1 MFLSNTAQIQES
13 VSITAASKFEKLS
26 PDLLRVET
34 NVVKKY
40 LGTILYTYC
49 VEQYEFAN
57 KNLNNVTDPFAKQII
72 EYSRVV
78 MIGLGLFQYSAIH
91 GIQIGDAGYQ
101 MVSTDTHKQA
111 FQWMKMEARGYLVQI
126 GYTALD
132 DLLSYIENNYQSNWP
147 DWPATPERELGFK
160 FLISTANV
168 FNEFVNI
175 GNSCLTYRALQPV
188 MKKVEDFV
196 IKNALGSDFWTDI
209 KTSQKNDADK
219 YDGFISDLKAAIAC
233 FTMQR
238 ALNELALQTLPTGFL
253 LNFQQLAGVSDAQKT
268 FTAADKQAKQDL
280 IDTFYQDG
288 NNYLKNVIDY
298 LNENASSVLYPIWF
312 NSTKYQPIGTGSG
325 DNRSSSAKIFGFY

>member
-26 PDLLRVET
+26 PDLQRVEI
-34 NVVKKY
+34 NVIKKY
-40 LGTILYTYC
+40 LGTSLYDYC
-49 VEQYEFAN
+49 VSQYEVAD
-57 KNLNNVTDPFAKQII
+57 KNIDLVEDPFAKKII
-72 EYSRVV
+72 QYSRVV

-132 DLLSYIENNYQSNWP
+132 DLLSFIESNYATIWP
-147 DWPATPERELGFK
+147 DWINEPARELGFK
-160 FLISTANV
+160 FLISTAEV

-196 IKNALGSDFWTDI
+196 IKNALGSEFWADI
-209 KTSQKNDADK
+209 KTSQKDNIEK
-219 YDGFISDLKAAIAC
+219 YAGFISDLKAAIAC
-233 FTMQR
+233 LTMQR

-312 NSTKYQPIGTGSG
+312 NSTKYEPIGTGSG
-325 DNRSSSAKIFGFY
+325 DNRSTSAKIFGFY

>member
-1 MFLSNTAQIQES
+1 MFLSNTAQIEES
-13 VSITAASKFEKLS
+13 VSITAASTFRKLS
-26 PDLLRVET
+26 PDLQRVET

-40 LGTILYTYC
+40 LGSSLYEYC
-49 VEQYEFAN
+49 VSQYEVVN
-57 KNLNNVTDPFAKQII
+57 YDINLVEDPFAKEII
-72 EYSRVV
+72 KLSRVV
-78 MIGLGLFQYSAIH
+78 MIGLGLFQYSSIH

-132 DLLSYIENNYQSNWP
+132 DLLAYIEANYSENWP
-147 DWPATPERELGFK
+147 DWENEPARELGFK
-160 FLISTANV
+160 FLISKADT
-168 FNEFVNI
+168 FNDYVNI

-196 IKNALGSDFWTDI
+196 IKNALGSDFWADV
-209 KTSQKNDADK
+209 KNSQKDDYEK
-219 YDGFISDLKAAIAC
+219 YDAFISDLKAAIAC
-233 FTMQR
+233 LTMQR

-268 FTAADKQAKQDL
+268 YTAAEKQSKQDL

-298 LNENASSVLYPIWF
+298 LNQNASSELYPIWF

-325 DNRSSSAKIFGFY
+325 DNRSTSAKVFGFY

>member
-13 VSITAASKFEKLS
+13 VSITASSKFDKLS

-40 LGTILYTYC
+40 LGQSLYDYC
-49 VEQYEFAN
+49 VSQYEVAGEDID
-57 KNLNNVTDPFAKQII
+57 LVEDPFAKQII
-72 EYSRVV
+72 QYSRVV
-78 MIGLGLFQYSAIH
+78 MIGLGLFQYSSIH

-132 DLLSYIENNYQSNWP
+132 DLLSFIESNYATNWP
-147 DWPATPERELGFK
+147 DWINEPARELGFK
-160 FLISTANV
+160 FLISTADI

-175 GNSCLTYRALQPV
+175 GYSCLTYRALQPV

-196 IKNALGSDFWTDI
+196 IKNALGSDFWADI
-209 KTSQKNDADK
+209 KTSQKDDSEK
-219 YDGFISDLKAAIAC
+219 YAGFISDLKAAIAC

-268 FTAADKQAKQDL
+268 FTADDKQAKQDL